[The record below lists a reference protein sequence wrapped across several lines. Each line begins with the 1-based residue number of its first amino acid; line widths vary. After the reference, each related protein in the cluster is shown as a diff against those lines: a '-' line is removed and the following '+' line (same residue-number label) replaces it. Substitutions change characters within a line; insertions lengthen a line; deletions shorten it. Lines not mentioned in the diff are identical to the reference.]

1 LNKSIDKC
9 VFKAYNIGTKKERE
23 VNKMATIITTTLFWQ
38 FVILNFVN
46 VLINTAR
53 SLTTVK
59 GGKWIASLM
68 NALCYGYYTV
78 IIVITATYEIPLT
91 LKIIAVAIVNFIGVF
106 TIKFCEE
113 KLQKE
118 KMWIYNATAKVCNN
132 DLLKVVTLL
141 KNADIKLVYTCLVEN
156 ELYTL
161 TIFANNSKESE
172 MVKSILENYNIKYY
186 AVETKEIN
194 GN

>member
-1 LNKSIDKC
+1 M
-9 VFKAYNIGTKKERE
+9 FTE
-23 VNKMATIITTTLFWQ
+23 IITTTLFWQ
-38 FVILNFVN
+38 FVILNFIN

-78 IIVITATYEIPLT
+78 IIVITATYEMPLA

-106 TIKFCEE
+106 AIKLGEE
-113 KLQKE
+113 KIQKE
-118 KMWIYNATAKVCNN
+118 KKWIFLATAKCENN
-132 DLLKVVTLL
+132 AIVDVSEKLKALE
-141 KNADIKLVYTCLVEN
+141 IKLVYTTVIEN

-161 TIFANNSKESE
+161 EIFSNDKKESE
-172 MVKSILENYNIKYY
+172 MITAILDNYEIKYS
-186 AVETKEIN
+186 AIESKI
-194 GN
+194 

>member
-1 LNKSIDKC
+1 M
-9 VFKAYNIGTKKERE
+9 FT
-23 VNKMATIITTTLFWQ
+23 TIITTTLFWQ

-78 IIVITATYEIPLT
+78 IIVITATYEIPLA
-91 LKIIAVAIVNFIGVF
+91 LKIVAVAIVNFIGVF

-118 KMWIYNATAKVCNN
+118 KTWIFNATAKVNTE
-132 DLLKVVTLL
+132 KF
-141 KNADIKLVYTCLVEN
+141 ADVIAMLTIAEIKFVYNTIIKDK
-156 ELYTL
+156 LYTIQ
-161 TIFANNSKESE
+161 IFSHTMAESE
-172 MVKSILENYNIKYY
+172 VITQILEINGIKYC
-186 AVETKEIN
+186 AIETKEIN

>member
-1 LNKSIDKC
+1 M
-9 VFKAYNIGTKKERE
+9 FT
-23 VNKMATIITTTLFWQ
+23 TIITSVLFWQ

-59 GGKWIASLM
+59 GGKWIASVM

-78 IIVITATYEIPLT
+78 IIVITATYDMPL
-91 LKIIAVAIVNFIGVF
+91 LIKCVAVAFVNFVGVF

-113 KLQKE
+113 KMQKE
-118 KMWIYNATAKVCNN
+118 RMWIYNATAKMDSEKLNSVVK
-132 DLLKVVTLL
+132 LLKG
-141 KNADIKLVYTCLVEN
+141 AEIKLVYTQVAN

-161 TIFANNSKESE
+161 SIFSNDSKESE
-172 MVKSILENYNIKYY
+172 MVKSILDNYSIKYY

>member
-1 LNKSIDKC
+1 M
-9 VFKAYNIGTKKERE
+9 FT
-23 VNKMATIITTTLFWQ
+23 TIITSTLFWQ
-38 FVILNFVN
+38 FVILNFIN

-59 GGKWIASLM
+59 GGKWIASVM

-78 IIVITATYEIPLT
+78 IIVITATYEMPLL
-91 LKIIAVAIVNFIGVF
+91 LKCIAVAIVNFVGVF

-113 KLQKE
+113 KMQKE
-118 KMWIYNATAKVCNN
+118 KVWLFNVTAKV
-132 DLLKVVTLL
+132 
-141 KNADIKLVYTCLVEN
+141 NADKIADVIYMLSIANIKFVYNTIIKN

-161 TIFANNSKESE
+161 QVFSYSIEDSE
-172 MVKSILENYNIKYY
+172 NITKILDINGIKYC
-186 AVETKEIN
+186 ATEVKETN

>member
-1 LNKSIDKC
+1 M
-9 VFKAYNIGTKKERE
+9 FT
-23 VNKMATIITTTLFWQ
+23 TIITTSLFWQ

-59 GGKWIASLM
+59 GGKWIASCM

-78 IIVITATYEIPLT
+78 IIVITATYDIPLP
-91 LKIIAVAIVNFIGVF
+91 LKIVAVAIVNFIGVF
-106 TIKFCEE
+106 CIKLGEE
-113 KLQKE
+113 KIQKE
-118 KMWIYNATAKVCNN
+118 KMWIFNATAKMSTKEILDVVA
-132 DLLKVVTLL
+132 LLKCANIKVLYMKV
-141 KNADIKLVYTCLVEN
+141 AD

-161 TIFANNSKESE
+161 QVFSNTQKESE
-172 MVKSILENYNIKYY
+172 MIKSILDNYSIKYC

>member
-1 LNKSIDKC
+1 
-9 VFKAYNIGTKKERE
+9 
-23 VNKMATIITTTLFWQ
+23 MATIITTTLFWQ
-38 FVILNFVN
+38 FVILNFIN

-78 IIVITATYEIPLT
+78 IIVITATYEMPLA

-106 TIKFCEE
+106 AIKLGEE
-113 KLQKE
+113 KITKE
-118 KMWIYNATAKVCNN
+118 KMWIFNATAKVTTDNLT
-132 DLLKVVTLL
+132 DMILLLKG
-141 KNADIKLVYTCLVEN
+141 AGIKLVYNEVVED

-161 TIFANNSKESE
+161 QIFSNTQKESE
-172 MVKSILENYNIKYY
+172 MIKAILNNYSIKYC
-186 AVETKEIN
+186 AIETKEIN

>member
-1 LNKSIDKC
+1 M
-9 VFKAYNIGTKKERE
+9 FT
-23 VNKMATIITTTLFWQ
+23 TIITTTLFWQ

-68 NALCYGYYTV
+68 NAICYGYYTV
-78 IIVITATYEIPLT
+78 IIVITATYEIPLV

-113 KLQKE
+113 K
-118 KMWIYNATAKVCNN
+118 MWIYNATAKMSTKEILDVVA
-132 DLLKVVTLL
+132 LLKYAKVKVLYM
-141 KNADIKLVYTCLVEN
+141 KVAD

-161 TIFANNSKESE
+161 QIFSNTQKESE
-172 MVKSILENYNIKYY
+172 MITSILNRYAIKYC
-186 AVETKEIN
+186 AIETKEKDEN
-194 GN
+194 

>member
-1 LNKSIDKC
+1 M
-9 VFKAYNIGTKKERE
+9 FT
-23 VNKMATIITTTLFWQ
+23 TIITTTLFWQ
-38 FVILNFVN
+38 FVILNFIN

-78 IIVITATYEIPLT
+78 IIVITATYEMPLT

-106 TIKFCEE
+106 AIKLGEE
-113 KLQKE
+113 KITKE
-118 KMWIYNATAKVCNN
+118 KMWIYNATAKMSNK
-132 DLLKVVTLL
+132 DLLDVVALL
-141 KNADIKLVYTCLVEN
+141 KYAKIKLVYSKVAD

-161 TIFANNSKESE
+161 QIFSNSQKESE
-172 MVKSILENYNIKYY
+172 MITSILNNYSIKYC
-186 AVETKEIN
+186 AIETKEIN

>member
-1 LNKSIDKC
+1 M
-9 VFKAYNIGTKKERE
+9 FT
-23 VNKMATIITTTLFWQ
+23 TIITTTLFWQ
-38 FVILNFVN
+38 FVVLNFVN

-78 IIVITATYEIPLT
+78 IIVITATYEIPLA

-113 KLQKE
+113 KIQKE
-118 KMWIYNATAKVCNN
+118 KLWVYNIIGINTEIEEKIRTFLNN
-132 DLLKVVTLL
+132 TSVK
-141 KNADIKLVYTCLVEN
+141 YYSE
-156 ELYTL
+156 ELDDNYWTM
-161 TIFANNSKESE
+161 TIFSETQKES
-172 MVKSILENYNIKYY
+172 VLINSILNNYSVKFY
-186 AVETKEIN
+186 AVETMEKN
-194 GN
+194 RN

>member
-1 LNKSIDKC
+1 MI
-9 VFKAYNIGTKKERE
+9 T
-23 VNKMATIITTTLFWQ
+23 TIITTTLFWQ

-78 IIVITATYEIPLT
+78 IIVITATYEIPLA
-91 LKIIAVAIVNFIGVF
+91 LKIVAVAIVNFIGVF

-113 KLQKE
+113 KIQKE
-118 KMWIYNATAKVCNN
+118 KMWIYNATAKVCNS